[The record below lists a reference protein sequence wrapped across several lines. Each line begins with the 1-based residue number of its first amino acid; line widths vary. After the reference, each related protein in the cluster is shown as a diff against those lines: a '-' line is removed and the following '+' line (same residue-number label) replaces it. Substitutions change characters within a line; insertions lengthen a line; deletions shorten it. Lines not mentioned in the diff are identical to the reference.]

1 MLTRAPRLLCLVCL
15 LAGCGSSIDGPDP
28 RTAEGQLELGQK
40 ALMAG
45 QAVQAAEHAREAAR
59 LRPAWAP
66 AHTLLGQA
74 LRAEGAAAGDHAEEV
89 RAFERAVE
97 LQPGSAVAWA
107 NLVASYRRA
116 GQESRAAEALERLQ
130 TLGSGQ
136 PWAAALAP
144 VEQNPN
150 PNQSAGGSDGDR
162 GDPQAQP

>member
-1 MLTRAPRLLCLVCL
+1 MLTRAPHLVCLICL
-15 LAGCGSSIDGPDP
+15 LAGCGSALDGPDP
-28 RTAEGQLELGQK
+28 RTAEGRFELGQK

-45 QAVQAAEHAREAAR
+45 QAGQAAEHAREATR

-74 LRAEGAAAGDHAEEV
+74 LRAEGTAAGDRAEEV

-107 NLVASYRRA
+107 NLVAAYRRA
-116 GQESRAAEALERLQ
+116 GQERRAAEALERLQ
-130 TLGSGQ
+130 TLGTGQ

-144 VEQNPN
+144 AEPAPN
-150 PNQSAGGSDGDR
+150 PNQSSGGSDGDR
-162 GDPQAQP
+162 GVAEEQP